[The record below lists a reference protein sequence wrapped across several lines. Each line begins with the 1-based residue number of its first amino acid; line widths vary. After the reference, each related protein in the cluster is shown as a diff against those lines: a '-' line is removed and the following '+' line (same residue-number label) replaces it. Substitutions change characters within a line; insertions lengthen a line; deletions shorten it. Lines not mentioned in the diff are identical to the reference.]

1 MGDSQQDGEQSTN
14 LPPGGISAIEI
25 TNQQQA
31 LNVLFNGIEMAQ
43 KRGAFNLEEAEFLFR
58 AKKMFIRKDEDSSP
72 EQKEED

>member
-1 MGDSQQDGEQSTN
+1 MNSQENEQASTPSSN
-14 LPPGGISAIEI
+14 GISAIEI

-31 LNVLFNGIEMAQ
+31 LAILFNGIETAQ

-58 AKKMFIRKDEDSSP
+58 AKKMFIKRDDES